1 MLMLSAA
8 AALLSLERLFYIL
21 ISHRPDAIRARA
33 FQLVAKDP
41 IALVRALFITF
52 KVIQLGVFI
61 AWCFAF
67 GDVRWWAP
75 TAAPAQLAIAALML
89 VVGQALNLSVFVRLG
104 PKGVFYACELGHE
117 VPYVDGFPFS
127 WFEHPQYVGT
137 VLSIWAV
144 FLAMRFPN
152 PDWLALPMLET
163 TFYVIGARLERPGHA
178 EHTIVPSLGSAGSA
192 MEEP

>member
-1 MLMLSAA
+1 MLMLLVA

-33 FQLVAKDP
+33 FTLISKEP
-41 IALVRALFITF
+41 LALVRALFITF
-52 KVIQLGVFI
+52 KVIQVGVFA
-61 AWCFAF
+61 AWCLAF
-67 GDVRWWAP
+67 GDAPWWTPSAP
-75 TAAPAQLAIAALML
+75 PAELAIAVAML
-89 VVGQALNLSVFVRLG
+89 IVGQALNLSVFVRLG

-117 VPYVDGFPFS
+117 VPYVESFPFS
-127 WFEHPQYVGT
+127 WFQHPQYVGT
-137 VLSIWAV
+137 VLSIWAA

-152 PDWLALPMLET
+152 PDWFVLPMLET

-178 EHTIVPSLGSAGSA
+178 EHALVPTLGSARSA